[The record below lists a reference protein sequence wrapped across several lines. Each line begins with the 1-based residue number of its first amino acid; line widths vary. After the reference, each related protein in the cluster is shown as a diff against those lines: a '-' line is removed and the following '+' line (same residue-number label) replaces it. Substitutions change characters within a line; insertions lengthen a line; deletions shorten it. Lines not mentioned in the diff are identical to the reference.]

1 MPGNLLLAELMYL
14 TGYSERMGTGAQG
27 RIQRSVRVSLPE
39 PEFAVVDSF
48 QTILHLA
55 LALGQ
60 EAKSESQPGP
70 LEAIVQAR
78 VCKRASGLSGD
89 SIVERDP

>member
-1 MPGNLLLAELMYL
+1 
-14 TGYSERMGTGAQG
+14 MGTGTQG
-27 RIQRSVRVSLPE
+27 RIQPCVRVSLPE
-39 PEFAVVDSF
+39 PEFAVVDGF
-48 QTILHLA
+48 QTNLHPA